1 MCLNRKIG
9 YAPAHWL
16 LFGLFFATLPAL
28 GLAPKRDMYQLTV
41 YHVADNTQRAHLETY
56 LQQAYLPALHRAGL
70 KKIGVFKPADA
81 DSMLYLLI
89 PLQSVDQFMSLPKTL
104 ENDRQY
110 VSAAQTYRDAEYNSP
125 NYKRFEVI
133 LMEAFAGMPVL
144 NVPTLQAA
152 PTERI
157 YELRSYEAA
166 TEKLHENK
174 IAMFNNGELD
184 IFRRLGFN
192 LVFGAQVRAGGKMPN
207 LMYMTAFENK
217 AARDAHW
224 KQFGDDAGWKTMNAS
239 SEYAHNFLRA
249 DIHLLHPTPYSE
261 I

>member
-1 MCLNRKIG
+1 MRPTRKI
-9 YAPAHWL
+9 ANAFAHWL
-16 LFGLFFATLPAL
+16 LFSLLLSTLPAL
-28 GLAPKRDMYQLTV
+28 GMAPKRDVYQLTI
-41 YHVADNTQRAHLETY
+41 YHLADNMQRERLETY
-56 LQQAYLPALHRAGL
+56 LQQAYLPALHRAGV
-70 KKIGVFKPADA
+70 KKIGVFKPADT
-81 DSMLYLLI
+81 DSTLYVLI
-89 PLQSVDQFMSLPKTL
+89 PLQSVDQFMNLPKTL
-104 ENDRQY
+104 ESDKQY
-110 VSAAQTYRDAEYNSP
+110 VSAAQTYRDAEYNNP

-133 LMEAFAGMPVL
+133 LMEAFAGMPAL

-152 PTERI
+152 PTERV

-184 IFRRLGFN
+184 IFKRLGFN

-224 KQFGDDAGWKTMNAS
+224 KQFGDDSGWKTMNAMPQ
-239 SEYAHNFLRA
+239 YAHNFLRA
-249 DIHLLHPTPYSE
+249 DIHFLHPTPYSE